1 MYHMLQRKY
10 HACTSVHLNDALGFK
25 LNDALGFK
33 LSDALGSEFLL
44 TFETCLDITN

>member
-10 HACTSVHLNDALGFK
+10 HACTSVHLNDAFGFK

-33 LSDALGSEFLL
+33 SNDALGSEFLL
-44 TFETCLDITN
+44 TFETFSYITN

>member
-25 LNDALGFK
+25 LNDALG
-33 LSDALGSEFLL
+33 SEFLL